1 MSMSIEF
8 RKHGRTLTW
17 IALFLALVLPDSG
30 LAQSRGRLL
39 KQADREMRQARFTEA
54 EALYQQV
61 VDRDQ
66 ADKSARL
73 SLSFAQLKRGRLQEA
88 YQNAAQVLAAD
99 PLNPRA
105 HSLLGTALLR
115 SGDFRTSIES
125 LYTAVRLSDR
135 EALAIA
141 GLSDIEYFEN
151 RTRNAYAGLRRAV
164 QLDPNEPDYYV
175 SLARTCSR
183 LEYYNEAADAF
194 QRFLEVSPRTDAERR
209 ERIRGLIDFYRY
221 LGTTRIHRAAGKELT
236 TISFDLVNFRPM
248 INVMINGKGPL
259 RFIIDT
265 GASLTVVSDQAA
277 ERLGIRPVARGGNAR
292 AIGGDGRFP
301 IIYGLLDNLTI
312 GETRIDMVP
321 IYIRTVHTSSD
332 TPESERADGYLGLSI
347 LANFALTLDYKA
359 RQLTLDR
366 TPIQIPEPAGELAG
380 EAGAPASA
388 GAKPGDAGSD
398 ATGQDE
404 VAGAAGQ
411 PAPVRLADP
420 FKPASSGEQGGVA
433 PRVPH
438 SPLIDGYE
446 VPIRSTSGGLVSTET
461 NLPGVDRPLNFII
474 DTGASTS
481 VISKAAL
488 KNYQLEKLILP
499 GVKIRVVGAAGI
511 ADDTEAI
518 GLNTL
523 TVNGLRKSRSRAL
536 ILDLSSVNETSG
548 FEQHGVLGGDYLAHF
563 RVVFDLRRFQF
574 KLTPQTTAITVADIT
589 APPPGEGNK

>member
-1 MSMSIEF
+1 MNIEF
-8 RKHGRTLTW
+8 RNHGRWLTW
-17 IALFLALVLPDSG
+17 IALILTILFPASG
-30 LAQSRGRLL
+30 QAQSRGRLM
-39 KQADREMRQARFTEA
+39 KQADREMRQANFAGA
-54 EALYQQV
+54 EILYQQV
-61 VDRDQ
+61 LDRDQ

-73 SLSFAQLKRGRLQEA
+73 GLSFAQLKHGRLLEA

-151 RTRNAYAGLRRAV
+151 RSRNAYAGLRRAV

-221 LGTTRIHRAAGKELT
+221 LGTTRIHRPAGKELT
-236 TISFDLVNFRPM
+236 TIAFDLVNFRPM

-265 GASLTVVSDQAA
+265 GASLTVVSDQTA
-277 ERLGIRPVARGGNAR
+277 ERLGLRPVARGGNAR

-321 IYIRTVHTSSD
+321 IYIRTVHTSPE

-347 LANFALTLDYKA
+347 LANFALILDYKA
-359 RQLTLDR
+359 RELTLDR
-366 TPIQIPEPAGELAG
+366 TAIQIPES
-380 EAGAPASA
+380 ASA
-388 GAKPGDAGSD
+388 ALSSSPAATADLSVPGNE
-398 ATGQDE
+398 Q
-404 VAGAAGQ
+404 VAGASGPPA
-411 PAPVRLADP
+411 APVRLTDP
-420 FKPASSGEQGGVA
+420 FRPAA
-433 PRVPH
+433 PADQREADQRVGSRRAP
-438 SPLIDGYE
+438 PNVLDGGYE

-488 KNYQLEKLILP
+488 KSYQLEKLILP

-511 ADDTEAI
+511 SDDTEAI

-523 TVNGLRKSRSRAL
+523 TVNGLRKTRSRAL
-536 ILDLSSVNETSG
+536 VLDLSSVNETSG
-548 FEQHGVLGGDYLAHF
+548 FEQHGVLGGDYLSHF
-563 RVVFDLRRFQF
+563 RVVFDLRRYQF
-574 KLTPQTTAITVADIT
+574 RLTPQTTAITIADT
-589 APPPGEGNK
+589 TAAPPSGEGNK